1 MQDMKAVLQKIALSV
16 LSAILLSL
24 SFPKYDIEIFA
35 WIGLIPLFFIIR
47 QDSIKN
53 TFLWC
58 WASGT
63 LFFFI
68 TINWL
73 PETMH
78 NYGGMPLWLSLVVL
92 FVLSLYLGI
101 YSGVFGVL
109 SGLITKKTAIPLPFV
124 APALW
129 VSLEYARA
137 HLLSGFPWASLGYS
151 QYKFLHIIQMADITS
166 FLGISFMIVA
176 VNAALFEVFFFGN
189 PVDGVGKPRL
199 FSGRPSLSIV
209 SISAVALMFILS
221 LVYGYHRLD
230 RSYDT
235 PEREL
240 SVAVI
245 QGNIPQHMKWDRN
258 FKRHTMDIY
267 KRLTYEAGKH
277 TPDLV
282 IWPETAAPFFF
293 QEQSGY
299 SKEILDLASTE
310 NIFLLF
316 GSPAYITAD
325 NPTPNLLNSA
335 YLISPYRETLSRYD
349 KIHLV
354 PFGEYVPL
362 SKILFFIEKMVAGIG
377 DFIPGRDYTVMEIPQ
392 GKFGVVIC
400 YEVIFPELVR
410 KFTVNGARFMT
421 TITNDAWFGKSS
433 APYQHFSMV
442 VFRSIENRVYF
453 ARAANTGISGFISSK
468 GEILGASDIFTED
481 YIVRKVSPSNEKTF
495 YTLYGDVFAY
505 ASIFFTCLM
514 LVKTTIGGFKDS
526 RGQGVK

>member
-1 MQDMKAVLQKIALSV
+1 MQEMKAVLQKIALSV
-16 LSAILLSL
+16 LSAILLAL
-24 SFPKYDIEIFA
+24 SFPEYDIEIFA

-47 QDSIKN
+47 RDSIKN

-109 SGLITKKTAIPLPFV
+109 SGLITNKTAIPLPFA
-124 APALW
+124 APLLW

-137 HLLSGFPWASLGYS
+137 HLLTGFPWASLGYS
-151 QYKFLHIIQMADITS
+151 QYKFLHLIQIADITS
-166 FLGISFMIVA
+166 VLGVSFMVVA
-176 VNAALFEVFFFGN
+176 VNAALFEVFSRGN
-189 PVDGVGKPRL
+189 PV
-199 FSGRPSLSIV
+199 RPSLSIV
-209 SISAVALMFILS
+209 PISAVALMFLLS
-221 LVYGYHRLD
+221 LAYGYHRID
-230 RSYDT
+230 RSYDN

-258 FKRHTMDIY
+258 FKRLTMDIY
-267 KRLTYEAGKH
+267 KRLTYESGKH

-299 SKEILDLASTE
+299 SKEIFDLASTE
-310 NIFLLF
+310 DILLLF

-362 SKILFFIEKMVAGIG
+362 SKILFFIEKMVVGIG

-453 ARAANTGISGFISSK
+453 ARAANTGISGFISPK
-468 GEILGASDIFTED
+468 GEILVSSHIFTED
-481 YIVRKVSPSNEKTF
+481 YLVRKVSPSNEKTF

-505 ASIFFTCLM
+505 ASIAFTALM
-514 LVKTTIGGFKDS
+514 LIKTPTG
-526 RGQGVK
+526 GVKGSWGRGVK